1 MPSFDLVF
9 SWHAGNTY
17 REQAITSTYDLK
29 DVKLEKHIKGNIPI
43 EGLNWQIGCIVGSS
57 GSGKT
62 SIARHCW
69 PEAYYAD
76 LKERYKEP
84 CFLNDFPT
92 ELTISELGA
101 GVRCYVAKLG
111 DKPIAFIAVA
121 HVHMLVN
128 YFRVSRLVVL
138 PDYQGIGVGKR
149 LLNFVAELYTSQLP
163 EIPFYLVTSNPQLIR
178 SNLDG
183 WRVKRVGHGSS
194 GRNDSRINREL
205 VKSNSK
211 RRLSVSLQYIPKH
224 KTSEA

>member
-1 MPSFDLVF
+1 MFAATLPSWEISPLRLLLL
-9 SWHAGNTY
+9 HTC
-17 REQAITSTYDLK
+17 ICL
-29 DVKLEKHIKGNIPI
+29 LIIL
-43 EGLNWQIGCIVGSS
+43 GL
-57 GSGKT
+57 
-62 SIARHCW
+62 
-69 PEAYYAD
+69 AD
-76 LKERYKEP
+76 
-84 CFLNDFPT
+84 
-92 ELTISELGA
+92 
-101 GVRCYVAKLG
+101 
-111 DKPIAFIAVA
+111 
-121 HVHMLVN
+121 
-128 YFRVSRLVVL
+128 LVVL

>member
-1 MPSFDLVF
+1 MFAATLPSWEISPLRLLLLHTCICLLIILGLV
-9 SWHAGNTY
+9 
-17 REQAITSTYDLK
+17 D
-29 DVKLEKHIKGNIPI
+29 
-43 EGLNWQIGCIVGSS
+43 
-57 GSGKT
+57 
-62 SIARHCW
+62 
-69 PEAYYAD
+69 
-76 LKERYKEP
+76 
-84 CFLNDFPT
+84 
-92 ELTISELGA
+92 
-101 GVRCYVAKLG
+101 
-111 DKPIAFIAVA
+111 
-121 HVHMLVN
+121 
-128 YFRVSRLVVL
+128 LVVL

-224 KTSEA
+224 KTREA